1 MGERNH
7 SAYNG
12 RFYILDTLR
21 GLEQAHAVYAHG
33 KNNHVE
39 ASSLQHLA
47 RFFGKGSA
55 FYFRLIPEVKPIVR
69 AEDLLFGLVL
79 SEYESVVDKKNERD
93 LQDSRQLQLV
103 VYLVIGPVISCLS
116 RRSAR
121 KNPESYCISLVW
133 MRDTQPP

>member
-1 MGERNH
+1 MEGFI
-7 SAYNG
+7 SL
-12 RFYILDTLR
+12 ILCAGSNRLTPSMRMVRITMSKLLLSSISGDSSVKVALFIF
-21 GLEQAHAVYAHG
+21 
-33 KNNHVE
+33 
-39 ASSLQHLA
+39 ASFL
-47 RFFGKGSA
+47 
-55 FYFRLIPEVKPIVR
+55 EVKPIVR

-121 KNPESYCISLVW
+121 KNPESYCISLV
-133 MRDTQPP
+133 